1 MLLSLFTAEGMIGL
15 VTLVLLEIV
24 LGIDNIIFIAILTGY
39 LPKKDQQRA
48 RALGLT
54 MAMVF
59 RIVLLLGISWLV
71 HLTEPLFQVGP
82 LSPSGRDLILFAG
95 GVFLVFKTLKE
106 IIHKLSAPELDE
118 NGKVIKEKKLTVTQA
133 ILQIA
138 LIDIVFSF
146 DSILTAVG
154 LSSDL
159 QVMITAVVISMIV
172 MLLFAPYVSNFIN
185 KYPTIKMLA
194 LAFLVCIGGLL
205 IVEAFH
211 LHIEKSYVYVAMG
224 FSLIVEML
232 NIRLRQLHRGSS
244 H

>member
-1 MLLSLFTAEGMIGL
+1 M
-15 VTLVLLEIV
+15 

-48 RALGLT
+48 RALRLA

-59 RIVLLLGISWLV
+59 RIVLLGISWLV

-95 GVFLVFKTLKE
+95 GVFLVFRTLKE

-159 QVMITAVVISMIV
+159 PGHDYRGSDLDDSNVVV
-172 MLLFAPYVSNFIN
+172 R
-185 KYPTIKMLA
+185 A
-194 LAFLVCIGGLL
+194 LC
-205 IVEAFH
+205 
-211 LHIEKSYVYVAMG
+211 K
-224 FSLIVEML
+224 
-232 NIRLRQLHRGSS
+232 QLHQQVSYDQDAGPRVPGLYRWTLDR
-244 H
+244 